1 MADRLKIAV
10 IVGSIRK
17 GSINKK
23 LASAIENL
31 LPDHV
36 QTMRAE
42 IDELP
47 LYNQDN
53 DANQPDSVKKFK
65 QIIESADGVLIITP
79 EYNRS
84 MPGVLKNAIDHG
96 SRPYG
101 KSSWKGK
108 PVAILGISPG
118 KTGTA
123 MAQQHLRNVC
133 AAVGMP
139 TLAAPEAFIQ
149 NGEGFFTEDGGIG
162 EQSLAFV
169 QSWVDAA
176 VAWIEKNS

>member
-1 MADRLKIAV
+1 MAENLKIAV
-10 IVGSIRK
+10 VVGSIRQE
-17 GSINKK
+17 SINKK

-31 LPDHV
+31 LPENV
-36 QTMRAE
+36 QAIRAE
-42 IDELP
+42 INELP
-47 LYNQDN
+47 LYNQD
-53 DANQPDSVKKFK
+53 DDVNQADSVKKFK

-108 PVAILGISPG
+108 PVAIGGISPG

-139 TLAAPEAFIQ
+139 ALAAPEAFIQ
-149 NGEGFFTEDGGIG
+149 NSEGFFIEDGGIG
-162 EQSLAFV
+162 EQSRAFV